1 MRGYNKVILIGNLT
15 KDPDVRFTPSKVKV
29 ATFTLAVGE
38 AWKDKQTG
46 EKKER
51 ADFISVEAWNFS
63 ADLCEKYLH
72 KGKPVMVEGKIK
84 VDSYDDTKTGQHVWR
99 TKVQAQNIVLLGS
112 KGDSDGSGRAKEYQD
127 ILDGKTPAGDAQSPD
142 AASLRDEAGFEDEF
156 PLDFSELDGEG
167 KQGGE
172 GKIPF

>member
-72 KGKPVMVEGKIK
+72 KGKPVMVEGKIR

-127 ILDGKTPAGDAQSPD
+127 ILDGTPTGDAQSPD
-142 AASLRDEAGFEDEF
+142 AASLRDEAGFADEF
-156 PLDFSELDGEG
+156 PLDFSTCEG
-167 KQGGE
+167 QQNRE
-172 GKIPF
+172 VQIPF